1 MPERLTT
8 LDASFLYLEKRHLHM
23 HVGGLAVFDP
33 ARASGRLTLDRLR
46 DVTASRLHLVPR
58 FRQKVRFPVIGSGRP
73 VWVDVPVD
81 LEYHIR
87 HVSVARPGGPR
98 ELAALAGQIHSQQLD
113 RGKPLWEMYLVDGIE
128 GGNQATLTKTHHAM
142 LDGVGGMDVCALLL
156 DHTPE
161 PAEVKIER
169 WKPPIEPSALRLL
182 VDALLDRTIEPAITL
197 ARTVSGAILHPRA
210 TAANAAV
217 VALGAARALARGLA
231 PRSSFNIPV
240 GATRRFA
247 MTDVT
252 LDDARAVKSA
262 LGGTVNDVILT
273 TVAEAL
279 SRFLEHRGEPT
290 EGRVL
295 RSMMPESTRG
305 RAEEPGQNN
314 QVTTLFVDLPVGP
327 MDVAQR
333 LQQVIETTQAL
344 KASHEDDAAAALMSL
359 GVLVPPVVQKNVLRW
374 GNDHLR
380 IMNLVASNV
389 PGPQI
394 SLYLDGMPLVAYYPL
409 MPLGADTALSIAVVT
424 LVGVMGFGFSADWT
438 AFPDLESLVRYA
450 RDSFE
455 DLRKAAAV

>member
-1 MPERLTT
+1 MPERLSS

-33 ARASGRLTLDRLR
+33 ARASGPLTLGRLR
-46 DVTASRLHLVPR
+46 DVTASRLHMVPR
-58 FRQKVRFPVIGSGRP
+58 FRQKVRFPLVGSGRP
-73 VWVDVPVD
+73 VWVDAPVD

-87 HVSVARPGGPR
+87 HVTVPRPGGPR

-113 RGKPLWEMYLVDGIE
+113 RDKPLWEMHLVDGIE
-128 GGNQATLTKTHHAM
+128 DGNQATLTKTHHAM
-142 LDGVGGMDVCALLL
+142 LDGIGGMDVCALLL
-156 DHTPE
+156 DHTPDPAAVAIE
-161 PAEVKIER
+161 P
-169 WKPPIEPSALRLL
+169 WNPPAEPSALRLL
-182 VDALLDRTIEPAITL
+182 LDALLERMTEPAITL
-197 ARTVSGAILHPRA
+197 ARTVSNAIRHPRSTVTNSA
-210 TAANAAV
+210 G
-217 VALGAARALARGLA
+217 VALGAARTLVRGLA

-247 MTDVT
+247 MMDVP

-290 EGRVL
+290 EGRKL
-295 RSMMPESTRG
+295 RSMMPASTRDRG
-305 RAEEPGQNN
+305 GQPGQNN
-314 QVTTLFVDLPVGP
+314 QVTTLFVDLPVGT
-327 MDVAQR
+327 MDVTER
-333 LQQVIETTQAL
+333 LQQVIEATQSL
-344 KASHEDDAAAALMSL
+344 KASHQDDAAAALTGL
-359 GVLVPPVVQKNVLRW
+359 GVLVPPYVHQSVLRW
-374 GNDHLR
+374 GNEHLR

-394 SLYLDGMPLVAYYPL
+394 PLYLDGMPLVAYYPL

-438 AFPDLESLVRYA
+438 AFPDLELLVQYA
-450 RDSFE
+450 RDSF
-455 DLRKAAAV
+455 DHLRKAAAV

>member
-33 ARASGRLTLDRLR
+33 ARASRRLTLDRLR

-87 HVSVARPGGPR
+87 HVTVARPGGPR

-161 PAEVKIER
+161 PTAVKIGH
-169 WKPPIEPSALRLL
+169 WNPPIEPSAVRLL
-182 VDALLDRTIEPAITL
+182 VDALLDRAIEPTITL
-197 ARTVSGAILHPRA
+197 GRAASNAILHPRA

-217 VALGAARALARGLA
+217 VAIGAARALARGLA
-231 PRSSFNIPV
+231 PRSSLNTPV

-273 TVAEAL
+273 TVADAL

-295 RSMMPESTRG
+295 RSMMPASTRG
-305 RAEEPGQNN
+305 RAGQPGQNN

-333 LQQVIETTQAL
+333 LQQVIETTQEL

-359 GVLVPPVVQKNVLRW
+359 GVLVPPVVQQSVLRW
-374 GNDHLR
+374 GNDNLR

-394 SLYLDGMPLVAYYPL
+394 PLYLDGMPLVAYYPL
-409 MPLGADTALSIAVVT
+409 MPLGAETALSIAVVT

-438 AFPDLESLVRYA
+438 AFSDLESLVQHA
-450 RDSFE
+450 GDSFE

>member
-33 ARASGRLTLDRLR
+33 ARASGRLSLDRLR

-87 HVSVARPGGPR
+87 HVTVARPGGPR

-142 LDGVGGMDVCALLL
+142 LDGVGGMDVAALLL
-156 DHTPE
+156 DQTPE
-161 PAEVKIER
+161 PAAVKIER
-169 WKPPIEPSALRLL
+169 WNPPIEPSAVRLL
-182 VDALLDRTIEPAITL
+182 LEALVDRAIEPAITL
-197 ARTVSGAILHPRA
+197 ARAASNAILHPRA

-217 VALGAARALARGLA
+217 VALGAARTLARGLA
-231 PRSSFNIPV
+231 PPSSFNTRV

-273 TVAEAL
+273 TVADAL

-295 RSMMPESTRG
+295 RSLMPESTRD
-305 RAEEPGQNN
+305 RAGQPGQNN

-344 KASHEDDAAAALMSL
+344 KESHEDDAAAALMSL
-359 GVLVPPVVQKNVLRW
+359 GVLVPPVVQQSVLRW

-380 IMNLVASNV
+380 IMNLVASNI

-394 SLYLDGMPLVAYYPL
+394 PLYLDGMPLVAYYPL
-409 MPLGADTALSIAVVT
+409 MPLGAETALSIAVVT

-450 RDSFE
+450 GDSFE

>member
-33 ARASGRLTLDRLR
+33 ARAAGRLTLDRLR

-87 HVSVARPGGPR
+87 HVTVARPGGPR

-161 PAEVKIER
+161 PAAVKIEH
-169 WKPPIEPSALRLL
+169 WNPPTEPSAVRLL
-182 VDALLDRTIEPAITL
+182 VDALLDRAIEPTITL
-197 ARTVSGAILHPRA
+197 ARAASNAVLHPRA

-217 VALGAARALARGLA
+217 VAIGAARSLARGLA
-231 PRSSFNIPV
+231 PRSSFNTPV

-273 TVAEAL
+273 TVADAL
-279 SRFLEHRGEPT
+279 SRFLEYRGEPT

-295 RSMMPESTRG
+295 RSMMPASTRG
-305 RAEEPGQNN
+305 RAGQPGQNN

-359 GVLVPPVVQKNVLRW
+359 GVLVPPVVQQSVLRW

-409 MPLGADTALSIAVVT
+409 MPLGAETALSIAVVT

-438 AFPDLESLVRYA
+438 AFPDLESLVQYA
-450 RDSFE
+450 GDSFE